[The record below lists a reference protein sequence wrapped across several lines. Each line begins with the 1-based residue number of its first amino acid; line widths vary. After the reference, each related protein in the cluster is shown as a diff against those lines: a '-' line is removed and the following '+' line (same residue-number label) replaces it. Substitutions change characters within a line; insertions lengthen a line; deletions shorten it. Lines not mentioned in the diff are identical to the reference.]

1 MSGYA
6 HPGPPH
12 PSVSEDVD
20 HVPTMPEGLHG
31 LANLGDCHFLNGI
44 RGYDTYVDHIVSKH
58 SHELESYAFRGIR
71 TLGDVDLNVYGAHSH
86 HGSGFAG
93 DSRGGLKRLKSR
105 SPEKHVCQKSMF
117 VCDPSRKLVWF
128 YRKDTSGKHREVGV
142 LMPRNGRLELLRLE
156 RNETSLKN
164 LVAWFEQLR
173 RSVSPTS
180 VEYVA
185 STGFLGLT
193 QKSIFSF
200 TDCISKVGLPP
211 TWVPTVTAAGIYTS

>member
-1 MSGYA
+1 MIRYA

-12 PSVSEDVD
+12 PSVSGDVE

-31 LANLGDCHFLNGI
+31 LAGLGDCDFLNGI

-58 SHELESYAFRGIR
+58 SHVLESYALRGIR
-71 TLGDVDLNVYGAHSH
+71 TLGDADLNVYGVHSQ
-86 HGSGFAG
+86 HGSGFSG
-93 DSRGGLKRLKSR
+93 DSRGGLERLSSD
-105 SPEKHVCQKSMF
+105 SPDKHACRKSMF

-128 YRKDTSGKHREVGV
+128 YRKDTSGKNRQVGV

-156 RNETSLKN
+156 RNEDSLKG
-164 LVAWFEQLR
+164 LVAWFEHLR
-173 RSVSPTS
+173 QSVSPTS

-185 STGFLGLT
+185 STGSFGLT

-211 TWVPTVTAAGIYTS
+211 TWEQTVTAAGIYRS